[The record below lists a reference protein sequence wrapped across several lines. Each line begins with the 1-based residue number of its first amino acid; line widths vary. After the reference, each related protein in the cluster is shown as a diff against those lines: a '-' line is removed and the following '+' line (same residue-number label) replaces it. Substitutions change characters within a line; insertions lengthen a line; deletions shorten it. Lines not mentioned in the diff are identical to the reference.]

1 MAYKKV
7 LQREK
12 HKMFS
17 MSIAFEKVTLKSL
30 VGVTFKIKVTLES
43 YTSIPVM
50 PTLLRKIT

>member
-1 MAYKKV
+1 
-7 LQREK
+7 
-12 HKMFS
+12 MFS

-43 YTSIPVM
+43 YTSIPEM